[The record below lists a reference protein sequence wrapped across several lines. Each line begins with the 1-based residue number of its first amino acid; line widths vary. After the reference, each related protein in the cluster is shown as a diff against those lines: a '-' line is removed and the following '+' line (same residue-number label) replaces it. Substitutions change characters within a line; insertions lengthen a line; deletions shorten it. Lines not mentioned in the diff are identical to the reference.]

1 MSRTGVKRVLVLDQ
15 DPDFLNQLSQGFS
28 NEPYELLLATTVDQ
42 GLRLLGEA
50 HPDLLVVDSSLQPA
64 LQATL
69 RANSRTGLPPILV
82 TLQGHDPE
90 EEAVLEAFERGG
102 TQSGRRGLPRSA
114 RSSLSPGERRENARC
129 KGHASA

>member
-50 HPDLLVVDSSLQPA
+50 HPDLLVVDSSLQTSF
-64 LQATL
+64 QA
-69 RANSRTGLPPILV
+69 RIQANSRMAPPPLLV

-90 EEAVLEAFERGG
+90 EEAVLEAFERGADDLACKPVSVAWLK
-102 TQSGRRGLPRSA
+102 TRFRIWLSRS
-114 RSSLSPGERRENARC
+114 ERLR
-129 KGHASA
+129 KPS

>member
-28 NEPYELLLATTVDQ
+28 NEPYDLLLATTVDQ

-90 EEAVLEAFERGG
+90 EEAVLEAFERGADDLACKPVSVAWLK
-102 TQSGRRGLPRSA
+102 TRFRIWLSRSGRFRKPS
-114 RSSLSPGERRENARC
+114 
-129 KGHASA
+129 

>member
-90 EEAVLEAFERGG
+90 EEAVLEAFERGADDLACKPVSVAWLK
-102 TQSGRRGLPRSA
+102 TRFRIWLSRSGRFRKPS
-114 RSSLSPGERRENARC
+114 
-129 KGHASA
+129 

>member
-1 MSRTGVKRVLVLDQ
+1 LSRTGVKRVLVLDQ

-28 NEPYELLLATTVDQ
+28 NEPYDLLLATTVDQ
-42 GLRLLGEA
+42 GLRLLGEN

-69 RANSRTGLPPILV
+69 RANSQTGPPPILV

-90 EEAVLEAFERGG
+90 EEAVLEAFERGADDLACKPVSVAWLK
-102 TQSGRRGLPRSA
+102 TRFRIWLSRSGRFRKPS
-114 RSSLSPGERRENARC
+114 
-129 KGHASA
+129 

>member
-1 MSRTGVKRVLVLDQ
+1 LSRTGVKRVLVLDQ

-28 NEPYELLLATTVDQ
+28 NEPYDLLLATTVDQ
-42 GLRLLGEA
+42 GLRLLGEN

-90 EEAVLEAFERGG
+90 EEAVLEAFERGADDLACKPVSVAWLK
-102 TQSGRRGLPRSA
+102 TRFRIWLSRSGRFRKPS
-114 RSSLSPGERRENARC
+114 
-129 KGHASA
+129 

>member
-28 NEPYELLLATTVDQ
+28 NEPYDLLLATTVDQ

-64 LQATL
+64 LHATL
-69 RANSRTGLPPILV
+69 RANSQTGRPPILV

-90 EEAVLEAFERGG
+90 EEAVLEAFERGADDLACKPVSVAWLK
-102 TQSGRRGLPRSA
+102 TRFRIWLSRSGRFRKPS
-114 RSSLSPGERRENARC
+114 
-129 KGHASA
+129 

>member
-1 MSRTGVKRVLVLDQ
+1 LSRTGVKRVLVLDQ

-90 EEAVLEAFERGG
+90 EEAVLEAFERGADDLACKPVSVAWLK
-102 TQSGRRGLPRSA
+102 TRFRIWLSRSGRFRKPS
-114 RSSLSPGERRENARC
+114 
-129 KGHASA
+129 

>member
-28 NEPYELLLATTVDQ
+28 NEPYDLLLATTVDQ
-42 GLRLLGEA
+42 GLRLLGEN

-90 EEAVLEAFERGG
+90 EEAVLEAFERGADDLACKPVSVAWLK
-102 TQSGRRGLPRSA
+102 TRFRIWLSRSGRFRKPS
-114 RSSLSPGERRENARC
+114 
-129 KGHASA
+129 